1 MKRKKVIEINL
12 QDKDNIQKAV
22 NYNMEHKYEYYLE
35 DDNNLINYDNMAYL
49 LRVGYKM
56 LYYNDTPLFVHKN
69 YDYQEDI

>member
-1 MKRKKVIEINL
+1 
-12 QDKDNIQKAV
+12 
-22 NYNMEHKYEYYLE
+22 MEHKYEYYLE